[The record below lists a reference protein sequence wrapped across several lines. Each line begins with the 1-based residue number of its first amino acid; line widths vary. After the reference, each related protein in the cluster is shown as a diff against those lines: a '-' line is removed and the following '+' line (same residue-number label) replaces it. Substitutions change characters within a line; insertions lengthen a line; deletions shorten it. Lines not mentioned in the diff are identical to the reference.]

1 MSNRTGRVE
10 PDPERWLVPLPPGV
24 RPPIEVFVSGVP
36 QSAGVDYDYEQ
47 RGDAGVLAFR
57 RPLQREG
64 RLGFWRWT
72 LMFFSIAGSY
82 RRDDSVDV
90 RYTIDDE
97 PRVATGLEIVPPHGR
112 GGDEPAGAPRRRPA
126 RR

>member
-1 MSNRTGRVE
+1 
-10 PDPERWLVPLPPGV
+10 
-24 RPPIEVFVSGVP
+24 VFVSGVP
-36 QSAGVDYDYEQ
+36 QTAGVDYDVGQ
-47 RGDAGVLAFR
+47 RGETWVLAFR

-72 LMFFSIAGSY
+72 LMFFSIAGTY

-90 RYTIDDE
+90 RYSAGGQ
-97 PRVATGLEIVPPHGR
+97 PRVATGLEIVPPR
-112 GGDEPAGAPRRRPA
+112 AVVGGPDDRTEQAPRGRAA

>member
-1 MSNRTGRVE
+1 MTTGTGTVE
-10 PDPERWLVPLPPGV
+10 PDPERWLVPLPRGV

-47 RGDAGVLAFR
+47 RGDTGVLAFR

-64 RLGFWRWT
+64 RIGFWRWT
-72 LMFFSIAGSY
+72 LMFFSIAGTY

-90 RYTIDDE
+90 RYTVDDE
-97 PRVATGLEIVPPHGR
+97 PRVVTGLAIVPPR
-112 GGDEPAGAPRRRPA
+112 GTGAAAPA
-126 RR
+126 RSPTRR